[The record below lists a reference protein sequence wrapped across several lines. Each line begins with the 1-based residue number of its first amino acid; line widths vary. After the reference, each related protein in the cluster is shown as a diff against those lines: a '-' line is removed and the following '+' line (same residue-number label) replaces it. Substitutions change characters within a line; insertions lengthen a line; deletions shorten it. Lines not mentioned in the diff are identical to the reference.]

1 MFHVMDHVLVIHG
14 NNVKDVNIY
23 NDINFK
29 SWLWKQLKREGY
41 GFHQGQDE
49 VVWDQIIYFQVSS

>member
-1 MFHVMDHVLVIHG
+1 MDHVLVRHG

-29 SWLWKQLKREGY
+29 LWIWNKLKRKEYDFHYGEEGLM
-41 GFHQGQDE
+41 
-49 VVWDQIIYFQVSS
+49 WDQII